1 MMKKFTMI
9 GLVVILLAFSAIPVL
24 AASPNGHGRGN
35 GGGQG
40 NGMGDQ
46 NSQQD
51 KNQNRLGNSGHGA
64 RNQMGGMR
72 MPFYLQGTITAID
85 TGTSTV
91 TINVFHGNARVK
103 QFIGTDLVVN
113 ATNSMFFEVKQG
125 EDTEGTGDMAPSFSP
140 ANDESDTGKISIDI
154 GQLAVNDIVAVHG
167 KVIAGVYTATVITVY
182 DRTLAG
188 LPEVETP

>member
-1 MMKKFTMI
+1 MKKFTMI

-24 AASPNGHGRGN
+24 AAGPNGHGHGN

-40 NGMGDQ
+40 NGVGNQ
-46 NSQQD
+46 NSQLD
-51 KNQNRLGNSGHGA
+51 KNQNQPGNHGRGA
-64 RNQMGGMR
+64 RNQAGGMR
-72 MPFYLQGTITAID
+72 QPFYLQGTITAVD
-85 TGTSTV
+85 AGAKTV
-91 TINVFHGNARVK
+91 TIRVFHGNARVK

-113 ATNSMFFEVKQG
+113 ASTSMFFEVKQG

-140 ANDESDTGKISIDI
+140 ANDESDTGKISIDF
-154 GQLAVNDIVAVHG
+154 GHLAVNDIVAVHG
-167 KVIAGVYTATVITVY
+167 NVVAGVYTATVITVY